1 MESQDN
7 QTGHGFRS
15 VSVTSNV
22 KRVFQHLKYEVRQRI
37 PHAWLT
43 SNDNIFDSILAR
55 TGSCGYSL
63 KNATRLV
70 HLEVKGTGS
79 DVKNNLHVWSKI

>member
-22 KRVFQHLKYEVRQRI
+22 KSVFQHLKYEVRQRTS
-37 PHAWLT
+37 HAWLT

-55 TGSCGYSL
+55 TGI
-63 KNATRLV
+63 
-70 HLEVKGTGS
+70 H
-79 DVKNNLHVWSKI
+79 